1 MTFRGRLRLT
11 PLSVIKATPL
21 ANHLYAELPE
31 FILYDEGQ

>member
-1 MTFRGRLRLT
+1 MTLGAGLGL
-11 PLSVIKATPL
+11 PLLSVIKATPL